1 MGVYD
6 LGYYT
11 LRAHNFKRS
20 LKQSNTLLMLMPIEK
35 IKEQISKLK
44 KDDWRNH
51 SRRLVL
57 RSELDRFKKS
67 FRQNFVTLM
76 ISSLGLLVA
85 LTWSDFWKDWVSTLS
100 AEDSMIY
107 KFYIAISMTLLAV
120 VLTYLFSRIKGQD

>member
-1 MGVYD
+1 
-6 LGYYT
+6 
-11 LRAHNFKRS
+11 
-20 LKQSNTLLMLMPIEK
+20 MLMPIEK